1 MVDRDFLARI
11 DAQMERGN
19 QHMERG
25 NQHMERGNVLMEE
38 VRDDVRLTRELVAD
52 NRVFRQQ
59 MIARVDRMT
68 RDNARMMDGMAD
80 ELRRMN
86 DELERRGAERR
97 EESRAERE
105 ALLAVIDR
113 MDRLDPPSAA
123 A

>member
-1 MVDRDFLARI
+1 MGAMVDRDFLARI

-25 NQHMERGNVLMEE
+25 NVLMEE
-38 VRDDVRLTRELVAD
+38 VRDEVRLTRELVAD

-113 MDRLDPPSAA
+113 MDRLDPPSGAP
-123 A
+123 